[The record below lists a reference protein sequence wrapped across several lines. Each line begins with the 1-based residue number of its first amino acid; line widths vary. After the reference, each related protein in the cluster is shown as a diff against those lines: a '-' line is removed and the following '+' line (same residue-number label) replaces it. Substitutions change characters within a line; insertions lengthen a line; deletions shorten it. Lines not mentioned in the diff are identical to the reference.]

1 MSVPETERG
10 SIQVIARAAA
20 ILRCLEN
27 EPGGLSLGA
36 IAKRIDLPRSTV
48 QRLVDALA
56 QEQLLEIQGPA
67 GVRLGPA
74 LMRLASH
81 SHLDVTQKA
90 RPYLEQLSRDS
101 GETVVL
107 LHASGAELLILLM
120 AVSTQPLRVVPDAS
134 SFLTLHATSGGKV
147 LLARMSDE
155 AVTQLLGKK
164 LKSLTPNTQT
174 NLPDLL
180 AELAQVRR
188 TGVAYDIEG
197 QMPGVSAMGVELVT
211 DQGVY
216 ALCVVVPSMRFEA
229 ARERLC
235 EQMLLTQK
243 AMLAAF
249 DSAQSS

>member
-56 QEQLLEIQGPA
+56 LEQLLEIQGPA

-81 SHLDVTQKA
+81 SHVDVTQKA
-90 RPYLEQLSRDS
+90 RPYLEQLSRET

-107 LHASGAELLILLM
+107 LHASGAELLILQM
-120 AVSTQPLRVVPDAS
+120 AVSNQPLRVVPDAS
-134 SFLTLHATSGGKV
+134 SFLTMHATSGGKV

-155 AVTQLLGKK
+155 AVTQLLGKN
-164 LKSLTPNTQT
+164 LKSLTPRTQT
-174 NLPDLL
+174 HLPDLL
-180 AELAQVRR
+180 AELAHVRR
-188 TGVAYDIEG
+188 TGVAFDADG
-197 QMPGVSAMGVELVT
+197 HMPGVSAMGVELVI
-211 DQGVY
+211 DQTAY
-216 ALCVVVPSMRFEA
+216 ALCVVAPSVRLEG
-229 ARERLC
+229 ARDKVREC
-235 EQMLLTQK
+235 LLATQK
-243 AMLAAF
+243 SMLKAF
-249 DSAQSS
+249 DSVR